1 MALLNKQMDV
11 FAVDLVK
18 GRTLLVDHPRRAEL
32 MMIGPPLDLLL
43 AGLCINKREADL
55 LVAANI
61 LITNYRVDGTI
72 ARLEKEYYGTDLH
85 VRLLEMAGY

>member
-1 MALLNKQMDV
+1 
-11 FAVDLVK
+11 
-18 GRTLLVDHPRRAEL
+18 